1 MNALYDLPVIVK
13 ECSTEFKHLLNV
25 TNHQSTRDS
34 SSSAS
39 SIQANTTQLV
49 SAMASYKSPTV
60 ILATALVRLHNNITV
75 QSMIVRALID
85 HGSEGTLVTE
95 NVVQALG
102 LKRFSVSAEI
112 TGVGENSTNKW
123 KHRTGFTLSSCIH
136 PQFQMSVDTAFVL
149 RSLTSPL
156 PKMNIHLQN
165 WSHIQGLELAGPTF
179 TRSGRIDLLIGVD
192 VIPQLMLSEVRKGA
206 QDQPITQRTQLGWI
220 VFGKTNQIL
229 SHAISIRCHQTNLE
243 SLVNKFFE
251 LEKIPET
258 RQLTAEEQ
266 WCEDHFKRTHTRQSN
281 GKYMVRLQFKTQF
294 DSSQVLGKSRQI
306 ALDRFHM
313 LERKFQKQPALHQQY
328 SAVIQEYFDLNQI
341 IEAASTEEQHR
352 TQTPLGQVGFAACT
366 LPHHAVLKEE
376 STTTKL
382 RVVAFFWRNEQ
393 DQIQEYCLTTVT
405 FGTASAPYT
414 AIRIMHQ
421 LAQDESVRYPLAQ
434 HVLQKEI
441 YVDDVQSGHDT
452 VDGAIK
458 IREDLIAALQSAGMC
473 LRKWASNH
481 PDLLVNI
488 AQEHMSNSTILEVD
502 NHDSIK
508 TLVARLYD
516 PLGFIVPVITT
527 AKAILKDVWSIY
539 ENAGTIISRDYQMSR
554 QSKYLGG

>member
-25 TNHQSTRDS
+25 TNVCINEFKRLKIAISTCDHWIVHHLAMKLPSTSLQAWEHHLGSSGEIPTFSMFENFLNNRLVSIEMIESRKGNPLAKPTSVQNASHKSSYKLPNNSNNNNIHKRGSYHTTSGTNSAMRCTHCSGNHILRRCPEFLSKDCFARKLIAENTKHQSTRDS

-60 ILATALVRLHNNITV
+60 ILATVLVRLHNNITG

-95 NVVQALG
+95 NVVQDLG
-102 LKRFSVSAEI
+102 LRRFPVSAEI
-112 TGVGENSTNKW
+112 TGVGENSTNKC

-156 PKMNIHLQN
+156 PRTNIYLQN
-165 WSHIQGLELAGPTF
+165 WSHIQGLELADPTF

-206 QDQPITQRTQLGWI
+206 QDQPIAQRTQLGWI
-220 VFGKTNQIL
+220 VFGKTNQIF

-243 SLVNKFFE
+243 SLVNMFFE
-251 LEKIPET
+251 LEIIPET

-266 WCEDHFKRTHTRQSN
+266 WCEDHFKRTHTRQPN
-281 GKYMVRLQFKTQF
+281 GKYMVRLPFKTQF

-306 ALDRFHM
+306 ALNRFHM

-328 SAVIQEYFDLNQI
+328 SAVIQEYFDLN
-341 IEAASTEEQHR
+341 
-352 TQTPLGQVGFAACT
+352 
-366 LPHHAVLKEE
+366 
-376 STTTKL
+376 
-382 RVVAFFWRNEQ
+382 
-393 DQIQEYCLTTVT
+393 
-405 FGTASAPYT
+405 
-414 AIRIMHQ
+414 
-421 LAQDESVRYPLAQ
+421 
-434 HVLQKEI
+434 
-441 YVDDVQSGHDT
+441 
-452 VDGAIK
+452 
-458 IREDLIAALQSAGMC
+458 
-473 LRKWASNH
+473 
-481 PDLLVNI
+481 
-488 AQEHMSNSTILEVD
+488 
-502 NHDSIK
+502 
-508 TLVARLYD
+508 
-516 PLGFIVPVITT
+516 
-527 AKAILKDVWSIY
+527 
-539 ENAGTIISRDYQMSR
+539 
-554 QSKYLGG
+554 